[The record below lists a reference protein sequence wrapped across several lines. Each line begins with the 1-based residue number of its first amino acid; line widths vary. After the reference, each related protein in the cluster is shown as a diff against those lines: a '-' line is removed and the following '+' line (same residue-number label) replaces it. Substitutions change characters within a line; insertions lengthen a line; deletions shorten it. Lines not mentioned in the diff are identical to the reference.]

1 VKTFK
6 DKTILLTGA
15 SGGIGA
21 AMARRLADPTVTLL
35 LTARSEERLRAV
47 ADEAKQH
54 GAAARVFPHD
64 LSAPGADAALHDAV
78 TREGFAP
85 DVLVNN
91 AGFGALGRFENV
103 PAAKYAEMLSLS
115 VTNLTGLTRRCLPH
129 MLGAEAGAGI
139 LNVASTAAHQPVPYF
154 AVYAASK
161 SYVLHFSQALWAEYR
176 ERGVAVT
183 CLSPGPTRTGFQS
196 RADSQNVAFGP
207 MESAEKV
214 ARVGLRALLAG
225 RRAVVSGAGNK
236 AGALAGRLAPRRPLL
251 AILER
256 AFEAMI

>member
-1 VKTFK
+1 MKTFK

-21 AMARRLADPTVTLL
+21 AMARQLADPTVTLL

-47 ADEAKQH
+47 ADETKRH
-54 GAAARVFPHD
+54 GATARVFPQD
-64 LSAPGADAALHDAV
+64 LSAPGADAALHESV

-85 DVLVNN
+85 NVLVNN
-91 AGFGALGRFENV
+91 AGFGALGRFESV
-103 PAAKYAEMLSLS
+103 SADEYTEMLTLN

-129 MLGAEAGAGI
+129 MLGGEAGAGV

-176 ERGVAVT
+176 GRGLAVT
-183 CLSPGPTRTGFQS
+183 CLSPGPTRTGFQA
-196 RADSQNVAFGP
+196 RAGSEGRAMGP

-225 RRAVVSGAGNK
+225 RHAIVSGAGNK
-236 AGALAGRLAPRRPLL
+236 AGALGGRLAPRRLVL

-256 AFEAMI
+256 AFGAMI